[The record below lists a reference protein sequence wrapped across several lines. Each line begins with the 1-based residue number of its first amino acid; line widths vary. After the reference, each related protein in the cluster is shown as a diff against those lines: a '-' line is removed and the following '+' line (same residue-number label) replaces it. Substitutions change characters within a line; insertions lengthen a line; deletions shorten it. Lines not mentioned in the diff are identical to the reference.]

1 MSKPLFGAHELAEF
15 GATVCD
21 SSLLLTED
29 IAVDGIVVSYD
40 VCCSSFNLIS
50 NRNSGKMLQDIFPA
64 TF

>member
-1 MSKPLFGAHELAEF
+1 MENLTLPVMSKPLFGAHELAEF

-40 VCCSSFNLIS
+40 VCCSSF
-50 NRNSGKMLQDIFPA
+50 
-64 TF
+64 